1 MNRIFVIA
9 GDNRQAA
16 YWIDQD
22 MMKRAAAGEIP
33 RRTDYCYVSG
43 EDKLR
48 GCRNPHGVFVGT
60 WRDRSDI
67 IEIVNLLLIQ
77 SEYKNDKLRDL
88 AHEVNAKMTYAKA
101 VSVASKQMADEI
113 DREIIKQLMMTV
125 VPT

>member
-1 MNRIFVIA
+1 MSKIFVIA

-43 EDKLR
+43 EQSLR
-48 GCRNPHGVFVGT
+48 GYRNPHGVFIGT

-88 AHEVNAKMTYAKA
+88 AHEVNAKMTHAKA
-101 VSVASKQMADEI
+101 FSIASKQLADDI
-113 DREIIKQLMMTV
+113 DKQILKRLMMMTV
-125 VPT
+125 AT

>member
-1 MNRIFVIA
+1 MNKIFVIA

-48 GCRNPHGVFVGT
+48 GYRNPHGVFVGT
-60 WRDRSDI
+60 WRNRHDI

-88 AHEVNAKMTYAKA
+88 AHEVNGNMTHAKA
-101 VSVASKQMADEI
+101 VAIASNQLANDI
-113 DREIIKQLMMTV
+113 DREILKRLMMMTV
-125 VPT
+125 AT